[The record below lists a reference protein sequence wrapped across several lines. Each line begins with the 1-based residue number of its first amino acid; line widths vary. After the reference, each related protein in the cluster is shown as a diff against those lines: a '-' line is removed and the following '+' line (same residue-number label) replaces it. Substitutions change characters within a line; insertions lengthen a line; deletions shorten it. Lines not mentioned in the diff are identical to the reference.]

1 MGASGGALSGTAAIA
16 VGIAGAVT
24 LTILYLLRLRRREV
38 VVPFAPLWLGA
49 AGVRRSTRW
58 SERLRHLLSL
68 LLALAIF
75 GLVLLAAYDPRP
87 AGSDGAGRSLV
98 ILIDRSASMA
108 AATTTTARG
117 SRPRAR
123 GPAPW

>member
-1 MGASGGALSGTAAIA
+1 MAGGALSGTAAIA
-16 VGIAGAVT
+16 VGIAGAVA

-49 AGVRRSTRW
+49 AGARRSTRW

-87 AGSDGAGRSLV
+87 TGSDGAGRSLV

-108 AATTTTARG
+108 ARDDDG
-117 SRPRAR
+117 SRLAAARAR
-123 GPAPW
+123 ARAVVN